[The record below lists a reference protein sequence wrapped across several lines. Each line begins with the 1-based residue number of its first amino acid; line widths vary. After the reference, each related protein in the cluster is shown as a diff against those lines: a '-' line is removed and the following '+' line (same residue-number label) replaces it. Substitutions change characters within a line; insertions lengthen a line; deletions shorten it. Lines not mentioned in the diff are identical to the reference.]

1 MESQNDSAQWEN
13 IIQATKPPIWYGIA
27 VWKSL
32 LNYSRK
38 EKGQYL
44 WVHLESKKK
53 SFIVCKGK
61 WSCSNYQVN
70 LKLKNL
76 DKFISI

>member
-1 MESQNDSAQWEN
+1 MESQSDSAQWVN

-27 VWKSL
+27 VSKSH

-44 WVHLESKKK
+44 WVLLESKKK
-53 SFIVCKGK
+53 NNSAYVSESEVVRTIK
-61 WSCSNYQVN
+61 
-70 LKLKNL
+70 
-76 DKFISI
+76 